1 MKVAVLGA
9 GLLGV
14 TSAWFL
20 RQNGHDVI
28 VIEKEKDVAMES
40 SFANGGQI
48 SVSQSEPWANP
59 NAPIKILKWLGSEKA
74 PLLYRFKFDKKQW
87 EWGLK
92 FFRECLPSRTKKNT
106 QDILGL
112 AILSHKKL
120 KELREKLDLKY
131 DQKLKGILQIYS
143 DEKELESAEKYTKF
157 YKNNGWDKQVL
168 TKQEA
173 IGIEPAL
180 KNSSLEIFGATYAK
194 EDESGDPN
202 LFCQA
207 LKKELMN
214 RGVEFHF
221 DSTIDSF
228 NFENNKITHVN
239 YFNNDK
245 LNSLKCDAV
254 TVALGSASRFLLA
267 KYNINLDLYPVKG
280 FSITYE
286 IKDTSVAPEVCITD
300 ESGKIAISRLGNRLR
315 AAGTAELSDYNTE
328 INEARCSALIERVK
342 TIFPLIEN
350 NGEIKKWACLRPATP
365 SNVPIIG
372 RMKYDNL
379 YVNTG
384 HGTLGWTLACGS
396 SFCLSE
402 IFEKRSPS
410 LEFPFHV

>member
-14 TSAWFL
+14 TSAWYL
-20 RQNGHDVI
+20 RENGHDVT
-28 VIEKEKDVAMES
+28 VIDKQNDVAMES

-59 NAPIKILKWLGSEKA
+59 YAPIKIMKWLGSEKA

-92 FFRECLPSRTKKNT
+92 FFRECFPSRTQKNT

-143 DEKELESAEKYTKF
+143 ELQELDAAEKSVKY
-157 YKNNGWDKQVL
+157 YKEIGWNKKVISRE
-168 TKQEA
+168 EA
-173 IGIEPAL
+173 LEIEPAL
-180 KNSSLEIFGATYAK
+180 KNSNINILGATYAK
-194 EDESGDPN
+194 DDESGDPN
-202 LFCQA
+202 LFCLA
-207 LKKELMN
+207 LKKELMSK
-214 RGVEFHF
+214 GVKFCF
-221 DSTIDSF
+221 NSKIDSF
-228 NFENNKITHVN
+228 KFENDKITHVN
-239 YFNNDK
+239 YFQDDSW
-245 LNSLKCDAV
+245 NSLNCDAV
-254 TVALGSASRFLLA
+254 IVALGAFSRFLLA
-267 KYNINLDLYPVKG
+267 KYNIHIDLYPVKG

-286 IKDTSVAPEVCITD
+286 IKDTSIAPEVCITD
-300 ESGKIAISRLGNRLR
+300 ESGKIAISRLGKRLR
-315 AAGTAELSDYNTE
+315 AAGTAELSDYSTT
-328 INEARCSALIERVK
+328 INAARCNALVERVK
-342 TIFPLIEN
+342 AIFPLIEN
-350 NGEIKKWACLRPATP
+350 NGEIRKWACLRPATP

-372 RMKYDNL
+372 KSKYDNL
-379 YVNTG
+379 YLNTG

-402 IFEKRSPS
+402 IFENRVPTLK
-410 LEFPFHV
+410 FPFFY

>member
-1 MKVAVLGA
+1 MVR
-9 GLLGV
+9 
-14 TSAWFL
+14 L
-20 RQNGHDVI
+20 RR
-28 VIEKEKDVAMES
+28 
-40 SFANGGQI
+40 
-48 SVSQSEPWANP
+48 
-59 NAPIKILKWLGSEKA
+59 

-92 FFRECLPSRTKKNT
+92 FFRECFPGRTKKNT

-120 KELREKLDLKY
+120 KELRGKTDLKY

-228 NFENNKITHVN
+228 NLENNKITHVN

-254 TVALGSASRFLLA
+254 TVALGSAFVFYLQ
-267 KYNINLDLYPVKG
+267 NI
-280 FSITYE
+280 I
-286 IKDTSVAPEVCITD
+286 
-300 ESGKIAISRLGNRLR
+300 
-315 AAGTAELSDYNTE
+315 
-328 INEARCSALIERVK
+328 
-342 TIFPLIEN
+342 
-350 NGEIKKWACLRPATP
+350 
-365 SNVPIIG
+365 
-372 RMKYDNL
+372 
-379 YVNTG
+379 
-384 HGTLGWTLACGS
+384 
-396 SFCLSE
+396 
-402 IFEKRSPS
+402 
-410 LEFPFHV
+410 